1 MSGGRKTATTAS
13 TPSSSTA
20 ACSAARNCSA
30 PPLTPMS
37 IGASCASSR
46 PSSRTASATRTPIAV
61 ELPTMATRGPF
72 GSGWWASTVATS
84 NICATVSTRMTPAE
98 ANSAATD
105 CSGTAT
111 DVPSSPGVTFTCRP
125 LFTATTGLVRPTVR
139 ASRANF
145 RGLPK
150 LSRCRSTTSV
160 AGSVAQYW
168 SRSLPLTSAR
178 LPAETNVDRPRLRLR
193 ARSRSATPRAP
204 DWAKNPTRPRP
215 GTIGARLAFSRTS
228 GSVFTMPRQ
237 FGPTTRIP
245 EARAAATSRPPPP
258 PPPRPRPPGARGAP
272 PDLPLRRPPLR
283 PGLAEPAGDDHE
295 SADPLTSARL
305 HHVGDLVGRDGEDG
319 EVEVVGDR
327 RDVGVG
333 RNAPHVAGAGVD
345 RVDRAREAVV
355 EQVPEQG
362 VADLAVVVAG
372 AHDRDR
378 GGLQQPGDRP

>member
-20 ACSAARNCSA
+20 ACSAVRNSSA
-30 PPLTPMS
+30 PPFTPMS

-61 ELPTMATRGPF
+61 ELPTTATRRPS
-72 GSGWWASTVATS
+72 GSGWWASRLPTS

-98 ANSAATD
+98 ANRAATD

-111 DVPSSPGVTFTCRP
+111 DVPTRPGVTFTCRP
-125 LFTATTGLVRPTVR
+125 LFTATTGLVRPTL
-139 ASRANF
+139 RANRANL

-160 AGSVAQYW
+160 PGSVDQYW

-228 GSVFTMPRQ
+228 GSVFTMPKQ
-237 FGPTTRIP
+237 LGPTTRIP
-245 EARAAATSRPPPP
+245 EARAAATSCRSAAPPPP
-258 PPPRPRPPGARGAP
+258 PPPPLPPR
-272 PDLPLRRPPLR
+272 
-283 PGLAEPAGDDHE
+283 LADPAGDDHE
-295 SADPLTSARL
+295 SADPLAPAGL
-305 HHVGDLVGRDGEDG
+305 DHVGDLVGRDGEDG

-327 RDVGVG
+327 LDVGVR

-345 RVDRAREAVV
+345 RIDRAREAVV

-362 VADLAVVVAG
+362 VADLAVVVAR
-372 AHDRDR
+372 ADDRDG
-378 GGLQQPGDRP
+378 GGLQEPGDRP